1 MTITL
6 VSVVST
12 ACTQQPKVLE
22 KIKVANQI
30 STNDVI

>member
-12 ACTQQPKVLE
+12 PCAKQPKVLD
-22 KIKVANQI
+22 KIKLTNQI